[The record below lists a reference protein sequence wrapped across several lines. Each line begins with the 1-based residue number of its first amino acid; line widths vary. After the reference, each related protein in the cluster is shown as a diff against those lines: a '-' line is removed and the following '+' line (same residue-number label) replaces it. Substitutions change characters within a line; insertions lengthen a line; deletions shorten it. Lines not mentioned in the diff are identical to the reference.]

1 MKAREIRELSAEE
14 LEQKL
19 RETSKEVVSMR
30 MRKLSGVAVD
40 NYGKIRG
47 MRRDIA
53 RIKTIVREREMNKK

>member
-1 MKAREIRELSAEE
+1 MKARELRELSAEE
-14 LEQKL
+14 LDQKL